1 MMRLINQMMKLPLMA
16 FVYSMEMFAKTMR
29 GLQELADQGIDA
41 MVDNGAQAAGNAP
54 ESGSDPVYEPLI
66 PVTAGAITD
75 SAKAIPKEE
84 RNMPDTNLSDDML
97 KLVRY
102 KILFVKRDYEVAF
115 PEVEELVPDN
125 TTATA
130 YTGWKIAEFIQ
141 RLDETK
147 VPKKWMGLKK
157 DDPPKYPEYAEEA
170 QFEDGTKGWAIH
182 KLKED
187 DKKYLRVYFE
197 VLDRY
202 TREKFRYEER
212 QIEVLEE
219 IRDKMTGSASASGL
233 AHGGTAHGSITPP
246 SSSTP

>member
-16 FVYSMEMFAKTMR
+16 FVYSMEMFAKTLR

-66 PVTAGAITD
+66 PVTVGAISD
-75 SAKAIPKEE
+75 GAKANPKEE

-102 KILFVKRDYEVAF
+102 KVLFVKRDYEVAF

-130 YTGWKIAEFIQ
+130 YTGWKIAEFMQ
-141 RLDETK
+141 RLNKTE
-147 VPKKWMGLKK
+147 VPPKWWK
-157 DDPPKYPEYAEEA
+157 DGKDSPKYPKAA
-170 QFEDGTKGWAIH
+170 KGVDGKWVISE
-182 KLKED
+182 LPED

-202 TREKFRYEER
+202 VREKFKYEER
-212 QIEVLEE
+212 QIEVLED
-219 IRDKMTGSASASGL
+219 IRDNLTK
-233 AHGGTAHGSITPP
+233 I
-246 SSSTP
+246 